1 MSVALPIPDVQ
12 QFQAFTQGDE
22 GALKSIFRTEY
33 DALIARASEALGPD
47 LSHASGR
54 VVQNA
59 MLATWHRRR
68 EFTAPSG
75 LAAVLEAT
83 VLEEATAQRRRSAA
97 LHHGHST
104 GAGRH
109 APIPTADEAIAALD
123 ATLHAPA
130 PDHERLLE
138 ESRIAKKHHA
148 AEHVQAVGRKRPWII
163 PAMLVVGAIV
173 AILAV
178 QRWASLRGG
187 DIAATKALKSDE
199 AREVESARGQR
210 GSLTLGDDS
219 RARLGADSKLRLPKE
234 FGLSVRT
241 LELTG
246 TARFDVASGKDKPFT
261 VRVGGM
267 DIVAEGTQFTV
278 RAFPEEGGISVTVI
292 EGSVNVHVRDSDTD
306 HRIAAGDAA
315 RINQDGTL
323 TSLSPEARDA
333 AFAWTRDSLVFVD
346 APLKDVV
353 PQLIRWYDLKLA
365 LGNAAVGEKRVSARL
380 GLESS
385 GAALEAIRKAAG
397 LTLEFG
403 ADKEMILK

>member
-22 GALKSIFRTEY
+22 GALKAIFREEY

-47 LSHASGR
+47 LVHASGR

-59 MLATWHRRR
+59 MLATWQRRR
-68 EFTAPSG
+68 EFTSPSG

-83 VLEEATAQRRRSAA
+83 VLEEATAQRRKHAA
-97 LHHGHST
+97 LHHRHP
-104 GAGRH
+104 APVKH
-109 APIPTADEAIAALD
+109 APIATADEAIVALD

-138 ESRIAKKHHA
+138 ESRAAKKHHA
-148 AEHVQAVGRKRPWII
+148 AEHVQTVGRKSSWVI
-163 PAMLVVGAIV
+163 PTLLVVVAIV
-173 AILAV
+173 AILGV
-178 QRWASLRGG
+178 QRWAALRGG

-199 AREVESARGQR
+199 AREVASARGQR
-210 GSLTLGDDS
+210 GTLTLGDDS
-219 RARLGADSKLRLPKE
+219 RARLGSDSKLRLPKE
-234 FGLSVRT
+234 FGLTLRT

-261 VRVGGM
+261 VRAGGM

-278 RAFPEEGGISVTVI
+278 RAFPDEGAISVMVN
-292 EGSVNVHVRDSDTD
+292 EGRVNVHVRESDAD
-306 HRIAAGDAA
+306 HTVAAGDAV
-315 RINQDGTL
+315 RINGDGTL
-323 TSLSPEARDA
+323 TPLAPEARDA

-353 PQLIRWYDLKLA
+353 PQLVRWYDLKLA
-365 LGNAAVGEKRVSARL
+365 LGNPALADKRVSARL

-403 ADKEMILK
+403 ADKETILK